1 MGSIWG
7 RFFRV
12 SSWGE
17 SHGAGIGAVIDGLP
31 ANISINIDDLQRQ
44 LSRRRPGQGPLTTAR
59 QEEDKIEFLSG
70 IDEESLTLGSPLAFL
85 VRNHDQRPQDYQEIS
100 TAFRPSHGDYTYW
113 KKYQR
118 PQRSGGGRASA
129 RETIARVA
137 AGHVAE
143 QFLRQQIPAL
153 SIVAFVDSVGTVSSQ
168 AHELTQLSRA
178 QIDAQATRCC
188 CPQDD
193 MRFQELIL
201 AAKASGD
208 SLGGTIRCIISGC
221 PAGWGEPVFDKLEGD
236 LAKAMLSIPACRGFE
251 IGSGFA
257 GTRLKGSE
265 HNDAFISTA
274 TGEVDVASNRSG
286 GIQAGISNGAPIDFR
301 LAFKAP
307 ATITKVQ
314 STINA
319 KGEAVQIHPRTGR
332 HDPCVLPRAVP
343 IVEGM
348 AALVLA
354 DHFLA
359 QRAYGGFLGNN

>member
-1 MGSIWG
+1 M
-7 RFFRV
+7 
-12 SSWGE
+12 
-17 SHGAGIGAVIDGLP
+17 P
-31 ANISINIDDLQRQ
+31 ANISINTESLQKQ
-44 LSRRRPGQGPLTTAR
+44 LSRRRPGQSPLTTSR
-59 QEEDKIEFLSG
+59 QEEDKLEFLSG
-70 IDEESLTLGSPLAFL
+70 LDKQFTTLGSPLAFL
-85 VRNHDQRPQDYQEIS
+85 VKNHDQRPEDYQAIS
-100 TAFRPSHGDYTYW
+100 DVFRPSHGDYTYW

-118 PQRSGGGRASA
+118 PQLSGGGRASA

-137 AGHVAE
+137 AGHLAE
-143 QFLRQQIPAL
+143 QFLQHSFPGLKI
-153 SIVAFVDSVGTVSSQ
+153 IAFVDRVGPLTGSVPDPTS
-168 AHELTQLSRA
+168 LSRES
-178 QIDAQATRCC
+178 IDAQATRCC
-188 CPQDD
+188 HPHEDAGFQD
-193 MRFQELIL
+193 LIL

-257 GTRLKGSE
+257 GTLLRGSE
-265 HNDAFISTA
+265 HNDSFVSTQS
-274 TGEVDVASNRSG
+274 GDIDLASNRSG
-286 GIQAGISNGAPIDFR
+286 GIQAGISNGATIDFR

-307 ATITKVQ
+307 ATIAKAQDTV
-314 STINA
+314 NL
-319 KGEAVQIHPRTGR
+319 KGEAVTINPQFGR

-359 QRAYGGFLGNN
+359 QRAYGGFLGKSQS